1 MPANTAT
8 LDALLKVDY
17 GTALRN
23 QMNDET
29 PELEL
34 FESDSSPWQ
43 GRERLEAIHVNRNR
57 GSYFSA
63 EGGNIP
69 TAGRQQVENLR
80 IPMRYHHGA
89 INITKQLMLASR
101 SNEGAFARGMRLEM
115 DRLLDDMRT
124 QRRFAIWGDGR
135 GVRAL
140 VNGAH
145 GTISTVTVDAPGGI
159 AGSTNGTRFI
169 NVGDQVAFI
178 LPTTGALRAGGTREV
193 TAVAAAGT
201 SFTVS
206 AVLDTAVDDN
216 DIIVKAYGSDASLTV
231 GNTDYNH
238 APMGLTGLIDNAT
251 YINLYFGLSRTTFP
265 ILQSTVI
272 SSVGALSAD
281 VIQRAIDV
289 AQQVGNCQI
298 AYHLMHP
305 SVVRAYLA
313 LAESDR
319 RYMGADLK
327 SPDVGT
333 VAAKNS
339 WNTGLNFGGTPLK
352 RGIDA
357 PYGTWFGVDPR
368 SFVRYV
374 GDAGSWVD
382 EDGAVLHRDATAVD
396 TFLGEYRIYENFCAF
411 RPNQSFRLDGIT
423 ATVVAAHIV

>member
-8 LDALLKVDY
+8 LDALLKEDY

-57 GSYFSA
+57 GSYFTA

-80 IPMRYHHGA
+80 IPIRYHHGA
-89 INITKQLMLASR
+89 ISITKQLMLASR

-135 GVRAL
+135 AVRAL

-145 GTISTVTVDAPGGI
+145 GTVATVTVDAPGGF
-159 AGSTNGTRFI
+159 AGATNGTRFI
-169 NVGDQVAFI
+169 NVGDQVAFV

-193 TAVAAAGT
+193 SAIAAAGT

-216 DIIVKAYGSDASLTV
+216 DIIVKAYGSDASLAIA
-231 GNTDYNH
+231 NSDYLH
-238 APMGLTGLIDNAT
+238 AAMGMSGLVDDGT
-251 YINLYFGLSRTTFP
+251 YLNLYFGLSRATFP
-265 ILQSTVI
+265 ILQSLVV

-289 AQQVGNCQI
+289 ATTVGNAQI
-298 AYHLMHP
+298 AYHLMHS
-305 SVVRAYLA
+305 SVVRAY
-313 LAESDR
+313 R
-319 RYMGADLK
+319 K
-327 SPDVGT
+327 S
-333 VAAKNS
+333 
-339 WNTGLNFGGTPLK
+339 
-352 RGIDA
+352 
-357 PYGTWFGVDPR
+357 
-368 SFVRYV
+368 
-374 GDAGSWVD
+374 
-382 EDGAVLHRDATAVD
+382 
-396 TFLGEYRIYENFCAF
+396 
-411 RPNQSFRLDGIT
+411 
-423 ATVVAAHIV
+423 VV